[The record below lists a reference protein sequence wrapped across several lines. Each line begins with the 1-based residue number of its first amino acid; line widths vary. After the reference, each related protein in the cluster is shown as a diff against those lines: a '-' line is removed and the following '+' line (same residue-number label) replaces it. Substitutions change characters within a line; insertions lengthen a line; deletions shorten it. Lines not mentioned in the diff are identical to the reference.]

1 MSTPP
6 GPSSSSADKPLKC
19 EQYEMSFETSEEL
32 AEHNRKEHRM

>member
-1 MSTPP
+1 
-6 GPSSSSADKPLKC
+6 LKC